1 VTLFPIVLT
10 VDEINV
16 LYHFS
21 EQITKLTGGR
31 APQRTSS
38 PKLAPRASQM
48 AASTACWRFEVRVK
62 SLIKFWTLLALA
74 ELAAIRRLRHERPQ
88 LRLGE
93 PIPRPP

>member
-1 VTLFPIVLT
+1 
-10 VDEINV
+10 
-16 LYHFS
+16 
-21 EQITKLTGGR
+21 
-31 APQRTSS
+31 
-38 PKLAPRASQM
+38 M